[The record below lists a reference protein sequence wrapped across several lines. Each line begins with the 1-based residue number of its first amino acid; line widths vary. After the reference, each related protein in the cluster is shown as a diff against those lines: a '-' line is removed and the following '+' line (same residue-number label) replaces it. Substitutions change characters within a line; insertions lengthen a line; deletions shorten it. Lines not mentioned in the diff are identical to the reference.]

1 MPASPTRKVGDF
13 TVTAVSD
20 GPYRGS
26 LDALVGVERAEVER
40 LTGVKTGEP
49 MWLDVNSFLVRSGGN
64 LMLSDAG
71 SGHALQPTLGQL
83 PANLRAA
90 GVAPEDI
97 DILLLTHLHSD
108 HSFGLV
114 DPAGRAVFPKAE
126 LVVHETEA
134 AFWLDREVQPGDT
147 ERVRNNSAAQRRVTA
162 PYGDRIRRI
171 KDGEVLPGITAVRRP
186 GHTPGHTNWLIQ
198 SRGERLLIWGDIVHV
213 AAVQVPRLD
222 AALIFDVDPDLA
234 RATRRQVF
242 DWVAD
247 EGVTVAGA
255 HLPFPGFGR
264 LERAGPGFQ
273 YRAEL

>member
-1 MPASPTRKVGDF
+1 MAPAATRKVGDF

-26 LDALVGVERAEVER
+26 LDAIVGVERAEVER

-49 MWLDVNSFLVRSGGN
+49 IWLDVNSFLIRGGGK

-71 SGHALQPTLGQL
+71 SGAALQPTLGKL
-83 PANLRAA
+83 PENLRAA
-90 GVAPEDI
+90 GVAPDDI

-114 DPAGRAVFPKAE
+114 DQAGRALFPKAE

-134 AFWLDREVQPGDT
+134 AFWLDREVQPSDT

-162 PYGDRIRRI
+162 PYKDRIRRV

-186 GHTPGHTNWLIQ
+186 GHTPGHTNWLLQ
-198 SRGERLLIWGDIVHV
+198 SGGARLLIWGDIVHV

-242 DWVAD
+242 DFVAG
-247 EGVTVAGA
+247 ERMTVAGA

-264 LERAGPGFQ
+264 LERGEQGFQ
-273 YRAEL
+273 YRAET

>member
-1 MPASPTRKVGDF
+1 MTTSSTRKVGDF
-13 TVTAVSD
+13 AVTAVSD

-26 LDALVGVERAEVER
+26 LDAIIGVERADVEK

-49 MWLDVNSFLVRSGGN
+49 MWLDVNSFFIRGN
-64 LMLSDAG
+64 GKLMLSDAG
-71 SGHALQPTLGQL
+71 SGPSLQPTLGKL
-83 PANLRAA
+83 PENLRAA
-90 GVAPEDI
+90 GAAPEDI
-97 DILLLTHLHSD
+97 DVILLTHLHSD

-114 DPAGRAVFPKAE
+114 DQAGRAVFSKAE

-134 AFWLDREVQPGDT
+134 AFWLDREVQPGDS
-147 ERVRNNSAAQRRVTA
+147 ERVRNNCAAQRRVTA
-162 PYGDRIRRI
+162 PYRNRIRRI
-171 KDGEVLPGITAVRRP
+171 KDGEVQPGITAMRRP

-198 SRGERLLIWGDIVHV
+198 SGGDRLLIWGDIVHV

-242 DWVAD
+242 DWVAG
-247 EGVTVAGA
+247 ERLTVAGA

-264 LERAGPGFQ
+264 LERSGQGFQ
-273 YRAEL
+273 YRSET

>member
-1 MPASPTRKVGDF
+1 MSPAPARKVGDF

-26 LDALVGVERAEVER
+26 LDAIVGVERADVER
-40 LTGVKTGEP
+40 LTGVKTGDP
-49 MWLDVNSFLVRSGGN
+49 LWLDVNSFLIRDGRR

-71 SGHALQPTLGQL
+71 SGPALQPTLGKL
-83 PANLRAA
+83 PENLRAA
-90 GVAPEDI
+90 GAAPDDI
-97 DILLLTHLHSD
+97 DIILLTHLHSD

-114 DPAGRAVFPKAE
+114 DQAGRAVFPKAE
-126 LVVHETEA
+126 LVVHEIEA
-134 AFWLDREVQPGDT
+134 AFWLDREVQPGDP

-162 PYGDRIRRI
+162 PYRDRIRRV

-198 SRGERLLIWGDIVHV
+198 SRGERLLLWGDIVHV

-222 AALIFDVDPDLA
+222 AALIFDVDQDLA

-247 EGVTVAGA
+247 ERVTVAGA
-255 HLPFPGFGR
+255 HLPFPGFGS
-264 LERAGPGFQ
+264 LERAGQGFQ
-273 YRAEL
+273 YRSET